1 MGGIRQLSFFAK
13 IVVIHFHHQRQ
24 TKRLMTTTLESNYG
38 FFFTTTTSHKTLA
51 SRLDLVFSSETH
63 LQHLDLIVS
72 EQNQADIHLAA
83 SAWAKQHGSD
93 LTIQLLLCPHTS
105 TMEIMAD
112 NSHEGI
118 LTAYAYHEEDGYT
131 PLSYACA
138 EQLENVVCKLRSQD
152 TNVFVISGSQAALI
166 V

>member
-1 MGGIRQLSFFAK
+1 MGGIQRLSFFAK

-38 FFFTTTTSHKTLA
+38 FFFTTTTSHETLA
-51 SRLDLVFSSETH
+51 SRLDLVFSGETH

-138 EQLENVVCKLRSQD
+138 EQLEKVVCKLRSQD
-152 TNVFVISGSQAALI
+152 TNVFVISGSQAPLI

>member
-1 MGGIRQLSFFAK
+1 
-13 IVVIHFHHQRQ
+13 
-24 TKRLMTTTLESNYG
+24 MTTTLESNYG
-38 FFFTTTTSHKTLA
+38 FFFTTMTSHETLA
-51 SRLDLVFSSETH
+51 SRLDLVFSGEPY

-72 EQNQADIHLAA
+72 EQNQADVHLAA
-83 SAWAKQHGSD
+83 SAWVKQHDRD
-93 LTIQLLLCPHTS
+93 LTIKLLLCSHTS

-118 LTAYAYHEEDGYT
+118 LTAYAYNEEDGYT

-152 TNVFVISGSQAALI
+152 THVYI
-166 V
+166 VKN